1 MTSETPSTSVDI
13 IERARAAASASVDAW
28 SIPPGAF
35 DDQPAPDLD
44 PFAGLI
50 EPRAPLSGAEDRRAT
65 VAECAEFEQNDTGNG
80 QRLLAHFGREILN
93 VREVG
98 WHTYDKRVWVRE
110 GGDEAVMSYAQETAR
125 LIHEEADALT
135 LYPFEERQIREAEP
149 LQRRDRSD
157 LTPEELHKV
166 DEADRVRKQLG
177 RRRADRRKF
186 ATSSGNDSR
195 LSSMIRQALPHR
207 TKGPKML
214 DADHMLFNCLS
225 GTLQFE
231 EVEDPDRAGEG
242 WPASTLN
249 VREMPHDRDHLMTKV
264 APVTYD
270 PQAKCPKWEAF
281 MERFQPDPSI
291 RRFLQAFHGLA
302 LTGMNGHQ
310 SFIYSYGK
318 GANGKST
325 FMEALGEL
333 FGPYSDTLNAESLS
347 GSGQRRGDQATPDFA
362 DLPGVRYLRVA
373 ELPRGEPLKEALIKA
388 LTGGDKLKVRHLNK
402 GFFDLF
408 PIFKAG
414 MSGNDLPQIGGLDD
428 GIWRRVKLVPW
439 SVMIPDKERR
449 PMAEILGGFR
459 AERSGI
465 LNWLIEGLRIY
476 MAEGLVTP
484 DKVEE
489 STREYREE
497 MDPIGAYL
505 ADCLEDS
512 PGNYEECTAVY
523 NGFVS
528 WCTANNIRPW
538 KQTMFGRAMNQKGI
552 VREKTRIRRYL
563 NVKLHDVPIVA
574 PQPHG
579 SGVRDE

>member
-1 MTSETPSTSVDI
+1 MSDHPIPISVSIFDAAPPLAGSAPVRLMCEDSLSLPFDLGPDDDLPPSPPVTLDVDP
-13 IERARAAASASVDAW
+13 E
-28 SIPPGAF
+28 
-35 DDQPAPDLD
+35 
-44 PFAGLI
+44 
-50 EPRAPLSGAEDRRAT
+50 T
-65 VAECAEFEQNDTGNG
+65 VARCSELEQNDTGNG
-80 QRLLAHFGREILN
+80 RRLLRHFGREILN

-98 WHTYDKRVWVRE
+98 WHTYNGRVWVRE
-110 GGDEAVMSYAQETAR
+110 GGDEAVMKYAQTTAER
-125 LIHEEADALT
+125 IHAEADALA
-135 LYPFEERQIREAEP
+135 LFPYELAQLQEAEP
-149 LQRRDRSD
+149 LRQRDD
-157 LTPEELHKV
+157 KELTPEQR
-166 DEADRVRKQLG
+166 EAIAAADQVRKHLG

-195 LSSMIRQALPHR
+195 LSCMIRQASPHK
-207 TKGPKML
+207 TVGPKQL
-214 DADHMLFNCLS
+214 DADYMLLNCQS
-225 GTLQFE
+225 GTLLFR
-231 EVEDPDRAGEG
+231 EVEDSDRAGEG
-242 WPASTLN
+242 WPTSTLE
-249 VREMPHDRDHLMTKV
+249 VVQLPHDRQHYMTKV
-264 APVTYD
+264 APVSYD
-270 PQAKCPKWEAF
+270 PEATCPKWLAF
-281 MERFQPDPSI
+281 LERFQPDPSI

-362 DLPGVRYLRVA
+362 DLPGVRYLRVS

-439 SVMIPDKERR
+439 AVAIPDKERR
-449 PMAEILGGFR
+449 PMAEILAGFR
-459 AERSGI
+459 EERAGI

-476 MAEGLVTP
+476 LAEGLVTP
-484 DKVEE
+484 DKVEAA
-489 STREYREE
+489 TKGYRDD
-497 MDPIGAYL
+497 MDPIGAFM
-505 ADCLEDS
+505 ADCLE
-512 PGNYEECTAVY
+512 PTAGNFEECSAVY
-523 NGFVS
+523 NAFEA
-528 WCTANNIRPW
+528 WCLCNNIRPW
-538 KQTMFGRAMNQKGI
+538 KQTMFGRAMSQKGV

-563 NVKLHDVPIVA
+563 NVKLHDVPVPA
-574 PQPHG
+574 SQPRGVGDRG
-579 SGVRDE
+579 SG